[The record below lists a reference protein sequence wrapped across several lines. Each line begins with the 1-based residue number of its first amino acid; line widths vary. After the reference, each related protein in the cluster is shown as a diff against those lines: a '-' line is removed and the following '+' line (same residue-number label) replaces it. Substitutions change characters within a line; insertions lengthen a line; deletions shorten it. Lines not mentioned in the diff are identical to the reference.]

1 MDCSP
6 RTGPPKNIDFSCI
19 YRYQDAM
26 QEPLN
31 RQADPSS
38 GPQIGGVLLAE
49 IADCNGLRLRRVA
62 RMVTAHYDT
71 RLRTIG
77 LTSQQFS
84 LLANIHGGMMAGR
97 TLSMTALADRTGLD
111 PTTLTRTLLPL
122 KTAGWVTN
130 GRAQDDRRRKSIEL
144 TASGRAILAEGARQW
159 ASASQTLQERLGQP
173 LGDDMKT
180 TLEAAIGRLGSG

>member
-1 MDCSP
+1 MQDGLNLHADQA
-6 RTGPPKNIDFSCI
+6 TGP
-19 YRYQDAM
+19 R
-26 QEPLN
+26 
-31 RQADPSS
+31 
-38 GPQIGGVLLAE
+38 IGGVLLAE

-84 LLANIHGGMMAGR
+84 LLASIHGGMTAGR

-111 PTTLTRTLLPL
+111 PSTLTRTLLPL

-130 GRAQDDRRRKSIEL
+130 GRAQDDRRRKRIEL
-144 TASGRAILAEGARQW
+144 TASGEAILAEGARQW
-159 ASASQTLQERLGQP
+159 LAASQTLQDRIGQTLSEDIRL
-173 LGDDMKT
+173 
-180 TLEAAIGRLGSG
+180 TLDAAIGRLDVD